1 MLKMEEILVFATV
14 LAPIVVGMTEL
25 IKRTTIVP
33 ERYLSVVALFCGLVI
48 GVLAAP
54 FRDLDIFIRLWSRA
68 FAGLASVGLFELSTT
83 PRKEA
88 ER

>member
-1 MLKMEEILVFATV
+1 MEEILMFATV

-25 IKRTTIVP
+25 IKRTTVVP

-54 FRDLDIFIRLWSRA
+54 FSDLDIFIRLWSGA
-68 FAGLASVGLFELSTT
+68 LAGLASVGLFELSTT
-83 PRKEA
+83 PRKDDI
-88 ER
+88 

>member
-1 MLKMEEILVFATV
+1 MEEILMFSTV

-25 IKRTTIVP
+25 IKRTTVVP

-48 GVLAAP
+48 GVLAVP
-54 FRDLDIFIRLWSRA
+54 FTELDVYIRLWSGA
-68 FAGLASVGLFELSTT
+68 LAGLASVGLFELSTT
-83 PRKEA
+83 PRKEE